1 MHVISMRITQ
11 YSIVT
16 NDIRKCQLII
26 LFVKKHITGFGHI
39 FENIPMEHFA
49 HHTANSHIQQ

>member
-1 MHVISMRITQ
+1 MRITQ

-16 NDIRKCQLII
+16 NDIRKCQPII

-39 FENIPMEHFA
+39 FENIPMEHFS

>member
-1 MHVISMRITQ
+1 MYMIIMRITQ

-16 NDIRKCQLII
+16 NDIRKCQRII
-26 LFVKKHITGFGHI
+26 LLVKKHVTGFGRI